1 MTLRGHIQGGV
12 IVLDGD
18 SQLPEGTV
26 VEVRV
31 LQTRPPADTETS
43 PLLKYMG
50 IVKDLPPDA
59 SASVDRVLYGTP
71 PE

>member
-1 MTLRGHIQGGV
+1 MTLRGHIQGGI

-18 SQLPEGTV
+18 TQLPEGAA

-31 LQTRPPADTETS
+31 LPAPPPKDKQAS
-43 PLLKYMG
+43 PLLKYIG